1 MYVLPLQALG
11 PPTDRHGRRQ
21 CGKSILSANGSTSL
35 SPPFWPALRPHAA
48 CLMPSSPSVSLVIPV
63 RNEAGNIAPLIDEIR
78 TSLDAAG
85 ETWEVTVV
93 DDGSTDSSWDE
104 ITAGGEADPR
114 VHGIRLDIG
123 QGKSA
128 ALAAGFAASTAPRI
142 VMLDGDGQD
151 DPAEIP
157 AMLAMLDA
165 GTDLV
170 NGWKSPR
177 RDPIHKTLPSKVFN
191 MLVGLMTGLWLH
203 DHNCGLKAFRRSVL
217 DALPLTGD
225 MHRFITVLAASRG
238 YRVAEKTVHHRPR
251 GHGRTKYGA
260 SRFVTGLIDLV
271 QVARRIRSIT
281 AAAREAEDPAAVLR
295 RRVGLLLTIVV
306 CGMAAGRIGS
316 VASIDRTALEKRIV
330 SDTVKR
336 RQAEG
341 KEVDEQAVRQE
352 IRRDKGL
359 MRPFLS
365 ANDRSRWLTIRSLV
379 ERGSFTIEDF
389 VAEPGWDTIDAV
401 VHEGADG
408 VPHLYSSKPPLLP
421 VLLAGPYWVAT
432 KLTGWTLADHP
443 FELGRGLMLIY
454 GILPLAVTI
463 LFTHGLVERVGRTD
477 WGRFYGMILI
487 CFGTFLTT
495 FSVVLTNHL
504 PAAACVAASAWG
516 CWRICIDGERGRWLI
531 AGTALAAALAASF
544 DLPALAWTA
553 FVAGALVWCDPR
565 RSLLAGTPA
574 MLLVAAAAV
583 GANYAAHGTIEP
595 AYAHRR
601 GEESWYDYRFELP
614 NGRVIESYWRSPSG
628 VDKGEPSLPS
638 YTWHSLL
645 GHHGIFSLT
654 PAWLL
659 VPCGLA
665 VVAFRQHRGQRR
677 AAFAVATISL
687 TVMAFYLTRSPEDR
701 NYGGVCS
708 GFRWVFWLAP
718 LWVAAVVPA
727 ADAVSRSRSG
737 RALAATLLGF
747 SALSVAYPT
756 WNPWIHP
763 WIFEWMSYA
772 GWVSL

>member
-1 MYVLPLQALG
+1 MYVLPLQTLG

-21 CGKSILSANGSTSL
+21 WGKSILSANGFPTL
-35 SPPFWPALRPHAA
+35 SPPFWPARRPHAA

-104 ITAGGEADPR
+104 ITAGCEADPR

-165 GTDLV
+165 DTDLV

-238 YRVAEKTVHHRPR
+238 YRVAEKTVHNRPR

-281 AAAREAEDPAAVLR
+281 AAAKEAEDPAAVLR

-379 ERGSFTIEDF
+379 ERGSFTIEDL

-677 AAFAVATISL
+677 AAFAMATISL

>member
-1 MYVLPLQALG
+1 MSST
-11 PPTDRHGRRQ
+11 PT
-21 CGKSILSANGSTSL
+21 
-35 SPPFWPALRPHAA
+35 
-48 CLMPSSPSVSLVIPV
+48 VSLVIPV
-63 RNEAGNIAPLIDEIR
+63 RNEAGNIAPLIDEIGAA
-78 TSLDAAG
+78 LDTAG
-85 ETWEVTVV
+85 QQWEVTVV
-93 DDGSTDSSWDE
+93 DDGSTDTSWNE
-104 ITAGGEADPR
+104 ISAAAEADPR
-114 VHGIRLDIG
+114 VRGIRREQG

-128 ALAAGFAASTAPRI
+128 ALAAGFANCTAPRI

-157 AMLAMLDA
+157 AMLAQLEA
-165 GTDLV
+165 GADLV

-177 RDPIHKTLPSKVFN
+177 VDPLHKTLPSKVFN
-191 MLVGLMTGLWLH
+191 LLVGWMTGLWLH
-203 DHNCGLKAFRRSVL
+203 DHNCGLKVFRREVL
-217 DALPLTGD
+217 DALPLEGD
-225 MHRFITVLAASRG
+225 MHRFITVLASSRG
-238 YRVAEKTVHHRPR
+238 FRVVEKAVHHRPR
-251 GHGRTKYGA
+251 GHGRTKYGS
-260 SRFVTGLIDLV
+260 SRFITGLIDLV
-271 QVARRIRSIT
+271 QVAGRIRAIT
-281 AAAREAEDPAAVLR
+281 AAAQETADPAAVLR

-330 SDTVKR
+330 SDTIKR
-336 RQAEG
+336 RRGEG
-341 KEVDEQAVRQE
+341 KEGKAVDEQAVRAE

-359 MRPFLS
+359 IRPFLS
-365 ANDRSRWLTIRSLV
+365 ANDRSRWLTMRSLV
-379 ERGSFTIEDF
+379 ERGSFTIEDL
-389 VAEPGWDTIDAV
+389 VVEPGWDTIDAV
-401 VHEGADG
+401 VHEDADG
-408 VPHLYSSKPPLLP
+408 VRHLYSSKPPLLP

-443 FELGRGLMLIY
+443 FELGRALMMLY

-463 LFTHGLVERVGRTD
+463 LFTHGLVERVGQTD
-477 WGRFYGMILI
+477 WGRFYGMLLI

-504 PAAACVAASAWG
+504 PAAACVAISAWG
-516 CWRICIDGERGRWLI
+516 CWRICVERERSLGLT
-531 AGTALAAALAASF
+531 AATALAAGLAATF

-553 FVAGALVWCDPR
+553 FVTVALLWCDTR
-565 RSLLAGTPA
+565 RTVLAAAPA
-574 MLLVAAAAV
+574 LLLVAAASV

-601 GEESWYDYRFELP
+601 GEDSWYDYTYELP

-628 VDKGEPSLPS
+628 VDRGEPSAGL
-638 YTWHSLL
+638 YAWHSLL

-665 VVAFRQHRGQRR
+665 MLVARSSTDRR
-677 AAFAVATISL
+677 LAALGVAAISV
-687 TVMAFYLTRSPEDR
+687 TVITFYLTRSPGDR

-718 LWVAAVVPA
+718 LWATAVVPA

-737 RALAATLLGF
+737 RAIAATLLGL

-763 WIFEWMSYA
+763 WIFEWMGHA
-772 GWVSL
+772 GWLTQ